1 MRIVYC
7 FPQLYCP
14 GGMERVLT
22 LKANYF
28 ADNFNYQIYIILTD
42 GKDKKPFYQLSPKVN
57 VINLDIN
64 YDSLFGKSIIK
75 RIPLYLYKQMIYK
88 KRLSKALF
96 SIKPDICVSM
106 LRREINF
113 INSIKDTS
121 IKLGEIHINKKN
133 FRAIN
138 TSGILGPIKKL
149 IGKLWMQQLINQLRK
164 LDKFIVLSKEDYNYW
179 SELNNKQ
186 VIYNP
191 LSFKPIEQSTCTNK
205 QVIAVGRLEPQKG
218 FDLLIEAWAKVA
230 QKHKDWKLTIYGDGN
245 ARELNKQIKELNLEN
260 NCHIHSAVPNI
271 QEQYCKSSIFVL
283 SSRYEGFGM
292 VLIEAMACG
301 LACVSFA
308 CPCGPKDIIED
319 GKTGLLI
326 ENLNTDELAKG
337 ICKLIENDSQRI
349 EMGKKALASIDRFGI
364 ENICNQWKDL
374 FESITTKKR
383 GL

>member
-149 IGKLWMQQLINQLRK
+149 IGKLWMQQLINQLKK

-186 VIYNP
+186 VIYN
-191 LSFKPIEQSTCTNK
+191 N
-205 QVIAVGRLEPQKG
+205 
-218 FDLLIEAWAKVA
+218 
-230 QKHKDWKLTIYGDGN
+230 
-245 ARELNKQIKELNLEN
+245 IK
-260 NCHIHSAVPNI
+260 S
-271 QEQYCKSSIFVL
+271 
-283 SSRYEGFGM
+283 
-292 VLIEAMACG
+292 
-301 LACVSFA
+301 
-308 CPCGPKDIIED
+308 
-319 GKTGLLI
+319 
-326 ENLNTDELAKG
+326 
-337 ICKLIENDSQRI
+337 
-349 EMGKKALASIDRFGI
+349 
-364 ENICNQWKDL
+364 
-374 FESITTKKR
+374 
-383 GL
+383 